1 MVQKYNR
8 NARLF
13 FGLAPTLL
21 VLLPAISFFV
31 KMQYDVSSYAE
42 IFPREKWLL
51 TRGRNGEMISTYI
64 DYAKGRIDSYGLS
77 NFERGESVSLNFS
90 QYLGDKTQLSKGD
103 TIALMNSTNLSDEL
117 ISATSQ
123 VEVASANL
131 RSQNSPAKE
140 ALISEAALKVVSAEK
155 KIEEEKII
163 FERIKQLYTK
173 GYSSQQEYDT
183 EKNKLELLEIEAR
196 VNQAN
201 LQNLKT
207 GVKPEEAALL
217 ESQIKA
223 AKAKISFLHDKQC
236 KYTLVAPF
244 GGKLIPSFHAD
255 TLLNLSNWSD
265 AVLHMPIT
273 LTDIA
278 NVKEGNNL
286 TVYFPEKGIS
296 YTGKVLTVGKEV
308 KMINNRQTVFVSLLI
323 PNAEENLLP
332 GMVLKCSMG
341 GQSVSLARYVYET
354 VRH

>member
-1 MVQKYNR
+1 M
-8 NARLF
+8 LF
-13 FGLAPTLL
+13 FGIAPTLL
-21 VLLPAISFFV
+21 VLLPAVSLFV

-51 TRGRNGEMISTYI
+51 TRGRNGEMISTHI
-64 DYAKGRIDSYGLS
+64 DYAKGRIGSYGLA
-77 NFERGESVSLNFS
+77 NFERGESVSLDFS
-90 QYLGDKTQLSKGD
+90 QYLGDKTELTKGD
-103 TIALMNSTNLSDEL
+103 TIAFMNSTNLVDEML
-117 ISATSQ
+117 TATSQ
-123 VEVASANL
+123 MEVAAANL
-131 RSQNSPAKE
+131 KSQNSPAKE
-140 ALISEAALKVVSAEK
+140 ALISEASLKVASAQK

-163 FERIKQLYTK
+163 FDRIKQLFDK

-183 EKNKLELLEIEAR
+183 EKSKLELLEIERR
-196 VNQAN
+196 VNEAS

-217 ESQIKA
+217 ASQIKA
-223 AKAKISFLHDKQC
+223 AKEKIGFLHDKQI
-236 KYTLVAPF
+236 KYTLTAPF
-244 GGKLIPSFHAD
+244 SGKLIPSFHAD
-255 TLLNLSNWSD
+255 TLLNLSNWSE

-278 NVKEGNNL
+278 NVKEGDNL

-296 YTGKVLTVGKEV
+296 YTGKVLNVGKEV
-308 KMINNRQTVFVSLLI
+308 KMMNNKQTVFVSLLI

-341 GQSVSLARYVYET
+341 GQTVSLAKYVYET